1 MSGPVGLMGRTPWSA
16 RDALVPQPEQRNRHL
31 AGCQQADGSVG
42 RGPGGPPHHQR
53 RLFVASR
60 NFAVLSAFA
69 RQLICLQ
76 LLALPALA
84 QGFGEI
90 QFERLAQGYRFTEG
104 PAWSKEGGYLVF
116 SDTPSDRLLKCVPGR
131 EITVY
136 RTDAHGPAG
145 NAFDAQGRLYTCE
158 TRTRRV
164 TRTDKNGKIE
174 VLAQS
179 WEGKRLNAPSGIVV
193 SRNGHVYFTDPAFGE
208 QSDHRELDFHGVYHI
223 PPKGPMTL
231 VAKSASRPR
240 GIALSPNGRT
250 LYVSNADEH
259 NIRAWD
265 LDRDGE
271 AAGERVLAA
280 KIEGAPGGIAVDAQ
294 GNLWVAAKGIAVY
307 SPEGRRVHLIE
318 IPDLVSS
325 LAFGDAEG
333 KTLFLT
339 ARAVVFRARPDGQ

>member
-1 MSGPVGLMGRTPWSA
+1 MRGAAGLVTGIPPHAFLGNRRYT
-16 RDALVPQPEQRNRHL
+16 RNRSL
-31 AGCQQADGSVG
+31 TVAARIGVAPSPV
-42 RGPGGPPHHQR
+42 RAATVR
-53 RLFVASR
+53 ERLY
-60 NFAVLSAFA
+60 FAC
-69 RQLICLQ
+69 QLIFLL

-84 QGFGEI
+84 QGFEDLK
-90 QFERLAQGYRFTEG
+90 FEHLAQGYRFTEG
-104 PAWSKEGGYLVF
+104 AAWSKEGGYLVF
-116 SDTPSDRLLKCVPGR
+116 SDTPSDRLLKWVPGT

-136 RTDAHGPAG
+136 RTGAHGPAG

-179 WEGKRLNAPSGIVV
+179 WEGKRLNAPLQIVV

-231 VAKSASRPR
+231 VAKSGTRPR

-265 LDRDGE
+265 VDRDGTT
-271 AAGERVLAA
+271 ANERVLAA
-280 KIEGAPGGIAVDAQ
+280 KIAGAPAGIAVDAE
-294 GNLWVAAKGIAVY
+294 GNLWVAAKGLAVY
-307 SPEGRRVHLIE
+307 SPAGKRIHRIE
-318 IPDLVSS
+318 ITEVVSS
-325 LAFGDAEG
+325 LAFGEG
-333 KTLFLT
+333 DLKTLFLT
-339 ARAVVFRARPDGQ
+339 ARALVLRARPDDQ